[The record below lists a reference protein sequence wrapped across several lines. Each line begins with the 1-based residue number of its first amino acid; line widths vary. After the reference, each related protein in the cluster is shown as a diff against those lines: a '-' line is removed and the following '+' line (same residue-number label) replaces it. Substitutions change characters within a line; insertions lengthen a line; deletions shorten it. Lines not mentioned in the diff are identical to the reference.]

1 MGRRQG
7 LIVAGVLLV
16 SALGAGAW
24 TWWLAGWTLE
34 VADQRSSVLTGIAT
48 LLLAPAG
55 LLVGVLALR
64 TPGTAPTTPP
74 QHLVHHTQTVQVAGD
89 VSAPIIN
96 GDENRVNW

>member
-1 MGRRQG
+1 MGRRWG

-16 SALGAGAW
+16 SALGAGVW
-24 TWWLAGWTLE
+24 TWWLAGKTVE
-34 VADQRSSVLTGIAT
+34 VADQWSSVLTGIAT

-55 LLVGVLALR
+55 LVVGVLALR
-64 TPGTAPTTPP
+64 APGTAPPTPP
-74 QHLVHHTQTVQVAGD
+74 PQQPASRTQTVQAGE